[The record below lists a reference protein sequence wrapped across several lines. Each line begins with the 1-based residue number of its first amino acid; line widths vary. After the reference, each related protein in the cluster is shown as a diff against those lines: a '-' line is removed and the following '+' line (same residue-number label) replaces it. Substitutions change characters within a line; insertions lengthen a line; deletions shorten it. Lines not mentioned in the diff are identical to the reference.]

1 MRTRVVAGGC
11 AARYAVGVH
20 PYVLPKLVVNDPTL
34 LKPTVKQMS
43 ATLRSVERKS
53 EAAGREVLMRR
64 LTEGAAELAAEMRKR
79 EPGRVREHRHV
90 ERIAVA
96 RVDQVLRAKQM
107 PRCRD
112 S

>member
-1 MRTRVVAGGC
+1 MRTRVAAGGC

-53 EAAGREVLMRR
+53 EAARSRR
-64 LTEGAAELAAEMRKR
+64 
-79 EPGRVREHRHV
+79 HRHI

-96 RVDQVLRAKQM
+96 RVNQVFRAQQM
-107 PRCRD
+107 PGSGDGRHLATSIPIHD
-112 S
+112 Q